1 MPPLKTIGGIGAV
14 LTCPC
19 HAVPLVL
26 FFGGAAGSA
35 WLTRH
40 FPVLLVSLGLVFLVS
55 LWLLLRP
62 DSNTKADVK
71 DTALLPERDDVLRR
85 S

>member
-1 MPPLKTIGGIGAV
+1 MRSLKTLGGIGAV

-26 FFGGAAGSA
+26 FLGGAAGSV

-40 FPVLLVSLGLVFLVS
+40 LSVLLLVLGLVFLLS

-62 DSNTKADVK
+62 EPGTKAD
-71 DTALLPERDDVLRR
+71 AA
-85 S
+85 